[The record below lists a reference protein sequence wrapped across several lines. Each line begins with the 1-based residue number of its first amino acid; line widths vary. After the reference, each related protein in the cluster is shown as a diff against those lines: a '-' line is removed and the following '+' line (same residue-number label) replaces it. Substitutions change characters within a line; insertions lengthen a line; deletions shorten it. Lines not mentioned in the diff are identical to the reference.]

1 MKSLDIS
8 QLASSKRAAFKPA
21 YAILLNTFCESL
33 NWGICVYSSELH
45 IFKFYTPRVLDY
57 ISKWVS
63 NLHFNYSNRRLAV
76 LYHKNID
83 KHGQHWLKGFL
94 VEAANVGDQLSGAH
108 QTLTLL
114 LLHICVYMATKSL
127 FCTKAKTLPWK
138 SESQS
143 FCGPDCRLSWFV

>member
-1 MKSLDIS
+1 MGLLMQSGG
-8 QLASSKRAAFKPA
+8 P
-21 YAILLNTFCESL
+21 ILLKTFHLIGESVHIVQ
-33 NWGICVYSSELH
+33 NSIFLH
-45 IFKFYTPRVLDY
+45 FIHLDY